1 MKFIKNKKAMEMKII
16 MTWLFII
23 IATLVVIIIIGYIFR
38 RSDSVLEMMRNI
50 F

>member
-1 MKFIKNKKAMEMKII
+1 MKNKKAMEMKIL

-23 IATLVVIIIIGYIFR
+23 LAALVFLVLIGIFSKKGFEFLDVIN
-38 RSDSVLEMMRNI
+38 NI